1 MEKQIN
7 FCIITFVP
15 AFSSIFISIFLY
27 NSLYKI
33 RLSKRISYS
42 LMAIFGILQGIITL
56 INSSIVM
63 AFTSL
68 LINFIIAFVL
78 FRGKSI
84 ISKILY
90 TILLTVSGALIET
103 ITFFVIV
110 RLLNLNL
117 DTLNANDLVK
127 FEGVMISKLLLFSG
141 VIIFRRFGK
150 TNHVNLPLKHTFQF
164 IPISIASV
172 LIIYKIGADGYS
184 GDIDIL
190 IDVLIITAIIST
202 NFIVYNVFDVLMLK
216 AELQSKHDL
225 AEQQLDSQMTYYN
238 ELLDNRTKTVNL
250 VQNIKNQFGQIESFA
265 TKNEGEHIR
274 EYIRR
279 LNIDV
284 AQNSKTM
291 ESGYPVIDAIIEGK
305 KLDAERAG
313 IEVDV
318 VILLPDVLYV
328 DDISLCILLGNAMDN
343 AIEACNRTSL
353 SKKGIFIEIKQVGS
367 FFVIKVI
374 NTVDDYYSFSIDDY
388 VTSKSNKNI
397 HGFGLINME
406 KVVRKYDG
414 DLQVSVDNNT
424 FVLSVVLQKPMK

>member
-1 MEKQIN
+1 MNKE
-7 FCIITFVP
+7 
-15 AFSSIFISIFLY
+15 
-27 NSLYKI
+27 
-33 RLSKRISYS
+33 
-42 LMAIFGILQGIITL
+42 ILL
-56 INSSIVM
+56 
-63 AFTSL
+63 
-68 LINFIIAFVL
+68 
-78 FRGKSI
+78 
-84 ISKILY
+84 
-90 TILLTVSGALIET
+90 ILLTL
-103 ITFFVIV
+103 TFFLGIQGNTIKGQTYCNP
-110 RLLNLNL
+110 LNLNYQF
-117 DTLNANDLVK
+117 NADLV
-127 FEGVMISKLLLFSG
+127 
-141 VIIFRRFGK
+141 
-150 TNHVNLPLKHTFQF
+150 
-164 IPISIASV
+164 
-172 LIIYKIGADGYS
+172 
-184 GDIDIL
+184 
-190 IDVLIITAIIST
+190 
-202 NFIVYNVFDVLMLK
+202 
-216 AELQSKHDL
+216 SKHDL